1 MENPK
6 LFSIVCVKCMFDPH
20 CVDYSER
27 VSNEGDDDEEDML
40 VSDSEMDN
48 LLLSPEESIKR

>member
-1 MENPK
+1 M
-6 LFSIVCVKCMFDPH
+6 LDSQYFAY
-20 CVDYSER
+20 YSER
-27 VSNEGDDDEEDML
+27 VSNEGDNEEEDML